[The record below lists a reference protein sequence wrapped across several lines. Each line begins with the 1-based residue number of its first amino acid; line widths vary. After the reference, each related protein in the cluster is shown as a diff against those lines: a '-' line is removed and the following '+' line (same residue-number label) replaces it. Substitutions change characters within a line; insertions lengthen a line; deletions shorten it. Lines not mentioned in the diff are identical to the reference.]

1 MMDFAS
7 KIRTIENFP
16 KEGVSFKDIT
26 TLFQDPEAFKAMIDT
41 IKDRYKDEKIDTI
54 VGIESRGFLVG
65 APLAYAL
72 GAGFVLVRKPGKL
85 PCKVERVEY
94 ELEYGTDALE
104 IHSDALKP
112 GERVLICDD
121 LLATGGTTK
130 ATIELVKKL
139 GAEVVGLAFI
149 IELTYLNGRE
159 KLEGYDI
166 YSLVK
171 Y

>member
-1 MMDFAS
+1 MDFAS

-94 ELEYGTDALE
+94 ELEYGIDALE

-139 GAEVVGLAFI
+139 GAEVVSLAFI